1 MKNTYILGIGVEK
14 DNMSLVDKILGI
26 QHNNE
31 THLGWV
37 LEIEEKQES
46 IDYINFFLNILEGKY
61 NALEQI
67 GVTRDMISIWRYY
80 EYDEQ
85 CNFEFSPQELKRMGD
100 NGITFCISC
109 WDTGEPYPN
118 FEKVLN

>member
-1 MKNTYILGIGVEK
+1 
-14 DNMSLVDKILGI
+14 
-26 QHNNE
+26 
-31 THLGWV
+31 
-37 LEIEEKQES
+37 
-46 IDYINFFLNILEGKY
+46 
-61 NALEQI
+61 
-67 GVTRDMISIWRYY
+67 MISIWRYY

-109 WDTGEPYPN
+109 WDTGEPYSS